1 MCAWEVGGGVSMC
14 VCGGGEGWGVR
25 PNVNKARVS
34 TSYINF
40 TPMNSI
46 L

>member
-1 MCAWEVGGGVSMC
+1 MCVCVQGGGV
-14 VCGGGEGWGVR
+14 EGVR
-25 PNVNKARVS
+25 PNESKARVS